1 VHILTLFRFSTRFF
15 RPRKDASEPVSPAVF
30 AGEQKAAA
38 NIAKDMVENGKEYVL
53 DDILK
58 DSYAEIKLRA
68 LSVVKAEK
76 TAQAAH
82 DQLANTSIGV
92 TKESIEKARVA
103 VLADGIIRKY
113 IHAYTYMHTHIPS

>member
-1 VHILTLFRFSTRFF
+1 
-15 RPRKDASEPVSPAVF
+15 
-30 AGEQKAAA
+30 
-38 NIAKDMVENGKEYVL
+38 MVENGKEYVL

-82 DQLANTSIGV
+82 DQLASTSIGV